1 MDKNID
7 FDYSEITKK
16 LVLMDLFDKIPEERL
31 EKVIK
36 NTSVIEIKQ
45 NDILFNE
52 GDNYHKGVYII
63 LKGAIALENDRIEKT
78 ILKPGDVV
86 GLTTFVGKSAYS
98 VTATA
103 EDDSTL
109 IYLPEIC
116 VYKLMAD
123 YEHFRKFFY
132 NLTVERL
139 KVTSTQDEKLSLSTY
154 TYKSVQSHMTSPI
167 ITFHEDS
174 LVTEASKLMS
184 NHKIGALVIT
194 NDNKKLKGILTTK
207 HIVHK
212 FIPMIEEKGLDIKA
226 KEIMD
231 TYPVT
236 VPKDYPLIEA
246 LAEMQSKNKDYAIV
260 VKHFN
265 PIGIISN
272 KDIMKAIYQT
282 ASTMSFHVEHT
293 KDISELAIAK
303 RNLYKVAKNL
313 VNNSRL
319 TSEVLQTISSLH
331 LRIQK
336 QVFQIAIEKYKE
348 QTGFDPKNV
357 DYCVIIM
364 GSGARR
370 EMMLD
375 PDQDNG
381 FIFGNN
387 ITKEEKQHLMEIGKL
402 FSDYLEEVGY
412 EKCPGNI
419 MVTNPEMSKTLIE
432 WQESVYTMIHNPGNE
447 GLLKSS
453 IIFDLEGFHGNE
465 SLVWELKSFILE
477 SASKNDVFLLQ
488 LFEMEAKHTIP
499 ISFFGKF
506 ITIKEG
512 KHKGM
517 IDLKVSALSFIVFIA
532 RLLTLKNKINDVNTI
547 DRLNHLKR
555 IKALDDTTVGNILS
569 SYEVIADILFR
580 NQIKQAEN
588 NEELTKVI
596 DPKKLSMFNQ
606 HKLKEALTEIQ
617 KLVSLARR
625 KFKGM

>member
-1 MDKNID
+1 MDKNFD

-16 LVLMDLFDKIPEERL
+16 LIVMDLFDKIPEDRL

-36 NTSVIEIKQ
+36 NTSINKIKKGE
-45 NDILFNE
+45 ILFNE

-63 LKGAIALENDRIEKT
+63 LNGEIALSKDGIEKK

-98 VTATA
+98 VDAIAETDAT
-103 EDDSTL
+103 L
-109 IYLPEIC
+109 LYLPEIC

-123 YEHFRKFFY
+123 YSHFRKYFY

-139 KVTSTQDEKLSLSTY
+139 KVTSSEDEKLSLSTY

-167 ITFHEDS
+167 ITFDEEAT
-174 LVTEASKLMS
+174 VVEASKLMS

-194 NDNKKLKGILTTK
+194 NDEKKLRGLLTSK
-207 HIVHK
+207 HIAHK
-212 FIPMIEEKGLDIKA
+212 FVPIIAEKGLDVKT

-231 TYPVT
+231 THPLT

-246 LAEMQSKNKDYAIV
+246 LSEMQSKDKDYAIV
-260 VKHFN
+260 VKHFQ

-293 KDISELAIAK
+293 KDISELAVAK

-313 VNNSRL
+313 INNSRL

-331 LRIQK
+331 LRIQH
-336 QVFQIAIEKYKE
+336 QVFQIAVEEYKE
-348 QTGFDPKNV
+348 KTGFDPKNV

-387 ITKEEKQHLMEIGKL
+387 CTKEEQQHLMEIGKI

-419 MVTNPEMSKTLIE
+419 MVTNPEMSKTLID

-453 IIFDLEGFHGNE
+453 IIFDLESFYGNE

-488 LFEMEAKHTIP
+488 LFEAESKYSIP

-506 ITIKEG
+506 VTIKEG
-512 KHKGM
+512 EHKGK
-517 IDLKVSALSFIVFIA
+517 IDLKVSGLSFIVFIA
-532 RLLTLKNKINDVNTI
+532 RLLTLKNKISDVNTI

-569 SYEVIADILFR
+569 AYEVIADILFR
-580 NQIKQAEN
+580 NQIKQEEN
-588 NEELTKVI
+588 NEKLNKLI

-625 KFKGM
+625 KFKGL